1 MIDETLLRA
10 FITMMVC
17 VGAIAG
23 LLWLVKRKMTTGKQ
37 GNTLIGIEIIARQ
50 GLNTK
55 AQIFVVSVHSKTL
68 LLGVT
73 EQSVTMLAELDSLPQ
88 TATHPQQSTTTSV
101 PINPASFT
109 PNSEL
114 FNQQNIGQ
122 FTGSTTTSRTPTAST
137 SNTMLTE
144 EQQKLLQQQLT
155 FGSFIRSI
163 FSRT

>member
-37 GNTLIGIEIIARQ
+37 GSTLIGIEVIARQ
-50 GLNTK
+50 GLNAK
-55 AQIFVVSVHSKTL
+55 AQIFVVSVHGKTL

-73 EQSVTMLAELDSLPQ
+73 EQTVTMLAELDSMPRTSTTSTQAPLNSVS
-88 TATHPQQSTTTSV
+88 THPS
-101 PINPASFT
+101 SFT

-114 FNQQNIGQ
+114 FNQQAIGQ
-122 FTGSTTTSRTPTAST
+122 FTGSTSSSNTT
-137 SNTMLTE
+137 SNTNSSLTA

-163 FSRT
+163 FSKSS